1 MARGESPVHVIDAHE
16 PSREALTRRLRAEGL
31 ICRAYA
37 NSASFLARLEG
48 AHRGCVVARLP
59 IPDQDVGALIGGL
72 RERGASLPVIVIA
85 GNADVRLA
93 VKVMKAGAADFI
105 EEPVDHDQLLA
116 AVAEG
121 LLAARSMDE
130 LAQARLEAIRRKRA
144 LTDRERQVLA
154 GIMEGRS
161 SRQIGERLGISPRTV
176 EIHRAHLMAKMRAAA
191 LPDLVKMALLADMAA
206 A

>member
-1 MARGESPVHVIDAHE
+1 MSW
-16 PSREALTRRLRAEGL
+16 
-31 ICRAYA
+31 
-37 NSASFLARLEG
+37 
-48 AHRGCVVARLP
+48 
-59 IPDQDVGALIGGL
+59 
-72 RERGASLPVIVIA
+72 
-85 GNADVRLA
+85 
-93 VKVMKAGAADFI
+93 
-105 EEPVDHDQLLA
+105 
-116 AVAEG
+116 
-121 LLAARSMDE
+121 
-130 LAQARLEAIRRKRA
+130 RKRA

>member
-1 MARGESPVHVIDAHE
+1 MARGELPVYVVDANE
-16 PSREALTRRLRAEGL
+16 PAREGLTRWLRAEGL

-37 NSASFLARLEG
+37 SPASFLARHEA
-48 AHRGCVVARLP
+48 AHKGCVVARLP
-59 IPDQDVGALIGGL
+59 VPDLDAHALIGAL

-85 GNADVRLA
+85 DHADVALA
-93 VKVMKAGAADFI
+93 VRVMKTGAADFI
-105 EEPVDHDQLLA
+105 EEPVDHERLLE

-154 GIMEGRS
+154 GIMDGRS

-191 LPDLVKMALLADMAA
+191 LPELVKMAVLADLAA
-206 A
+206 